1 MRTKRPDTVP
11 AAARAALAALLAALG
26 GAAGCASSRT
36 LPVIPVVPFDGWD
49 YVEGRT
55 PNPGAGLSFAE
66 QDGLL
71 AAWKLVVEGRLG
83 EADMG
88 LAPLLV
94 AAPDD
99 PGTLDTAGFLALRA
113 GRIEAADALFGRAL
127 EENPQD
133 GLAALGRVLVVLD
146 DEDIEAVFRRLRRL
160 AEIEPGSPVVTDRL
174 PATTLDVAEQRLRQ
188 AREIADRDAGDPA
201 VADAYRAAL
210 EVVPDSADLLL
221 EAAEAAAAAGRNRS
235 AREWLDSVAAAS
247 SSASERQA
255 LTARIA
261 AAELLA
267 DENRLAESL
276 VRLDRILADPGLGSL
291 PELASRAGA
300 LEHRLEVARL
310 SEMYDRIRE
319 AERITRE
326 QFAALLSAELGAPPE
341 GAGAPSSSRSGIV
354 IAIDIER
361 SWAANLIRTAVGAG
375 YLHLFPD
382 HTFKPRAFVS
392 RAELAEALMSALG
405 ALGPDA
411 LESASREA
419 AARQLTDLPEGHP
432 SRAAALVAA
441 HLDLI
446 PVAESGA
453 FRPRDFASG
462 AEAVRAVHALRDLL
476 GGPSG

>member
-1 MRTKRPDTVP
+1 M
-11 AAARAALAALLAALG
+11 
-26 GAAGCASSRT
+26 
-36 LPVIPVVPFDGWD
+36 
-49 YVEGRT
+49 
-55 PNPGAGLSFAE
+55 
-66 QDGLL
+66 
-71 AAWKLVVEGRLG
+71 
-83 EADMG
+83 
-88 LAPLLV
+88 
-94 AAPDD
+94 
-99 PGTLDTAGFLALRA
+99 
-113 GRIEAADALFGRAL
+113 
-127 EENPQD
+127 
-133 GLAALGRVLVVLD
+133 VLD

-160 AEIEPGSPVVTDRL
+160 AEIEPGSPVVIDRL

-419 AARQLTDLPEGHP
+419 AARQLTDLPKDT
-432 SRAAALVAA
+432 RAAPPRWWPPTSTSSRSRRAALSAPATLLRAPRPSAPSTPCAICSAA
-441 HLDLI
+441 PPASRREAPI
-446 PVAESGA
+446 RPAATRRIAA
-453 FRPRDFASG
+453 FTEDGGRRGPKSLPGRGHTAGRPSSAGRKRPRRRCG
-462 AEAVRAVHALRDLL
+462 
-476 GGPSG
+476 